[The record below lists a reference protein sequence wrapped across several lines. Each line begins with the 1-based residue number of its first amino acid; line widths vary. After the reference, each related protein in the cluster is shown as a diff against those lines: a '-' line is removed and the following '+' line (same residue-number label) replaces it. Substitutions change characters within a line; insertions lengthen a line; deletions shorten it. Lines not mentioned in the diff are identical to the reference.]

1 MKITWGCGKIIQDN
15 RIITK
20 NFTCKC
26 TPQIANRI
34 KTDWWKKYK
43 TIWWQ
48 QGQIDVWQIVNMV
61 FCIRGFAF
69 LIC

>member
-15 RIITK
+15 RIIIK

-26 TPQIANRI
+26 TTQIANRI
-34 KTDWWKKYK
+34 KTGWWKKYK

-48 QGQIDVWQIVNMV
+48 QFGGNKLVATRPN
-61 FCIRGFAF
+61 
-69 LIC
+69 